1 MKIKISSLSPRHA
14 AITIDLNKILAVSE
28 KVNDKFCIYLENNN
42 CWTIPGSHYNDV
54 MDAWLGE

>member
-28 KVNDKFCIYLENNN
+28 KVNDKFYIYFENNA
-42 CWTIPGSHYNDV
+42 WSIPGSHYNDV
-54 MDAWLGE
+54 MNAWLGE